1 MEDAVALNIAIT
13 LETKSKELFGQQF
26 GGYVHGTYHG
36 KSECKFF
43 DMAIRQ
49 NLGIFA
55 MVIKDA
61 KISVTCEPMVDPKI
75 GKCYWV
81 QINLSY
87 NHPSGGSNGSTIGTV
102 WMNEKFEVI
111 DIRKPGD
118 GR

>member
-1 MEDAVALNIAIT
+1 MDDAVALNIAIT

-26 GGYVHGTYHG
+26 GGIVHGTFIKRG
-36 KSECKFF
+36 ATESF